1 MFMIWQIV
9 VIAIGVGLFVLGLFY
24 SKKWHKNW
32 QDGGGPDFDG
42 WDSFFISIVFGAV
55 IIVIAILPWYVMK
68 SLLIT
73 GGLALVYCA
82 IWVFSF

>member
-1 MFMIWQIV
+1 MIWQIV
-9 VIAIGVGLFVLGLFY
+9 VIAIGVVLFVLGLLY
-24 SKKWHKNW
+24 SKDWHNGW
-32 QDGGGPDFDG
+32 LDGGWPSFDG
-42 WDSFFISIVFGAV
+42 WDSFFFSIIAGAV
-55 IIVIAILPWYVMK
+55 ALMLMILPWYVMK

>member
-1 MFMIWQIV
+1 MIWQIV

-24 SKKWHKNW
+24 SKRWHENW

-42 WDSFFISIVFGAV
+42 WDSFFNLDCFRRGDYCHRNFA
-55 IIVIAILPWYVMK
+55 WYVMK